1 MSPSATTRKLVLLA
15 DRVLQWSSAVIVMG
29 LASYFISKRHHA
41 SVGEHIIY
49 AEVIVGVRL
58 TS

>member
-29 LASYFISKRHHA
+29 LASYFISKRRHT
-41 SVGEHIIY
+41 SIGEHIIY
-49 AEVIVGVRL
+49 AEVIVGVRM